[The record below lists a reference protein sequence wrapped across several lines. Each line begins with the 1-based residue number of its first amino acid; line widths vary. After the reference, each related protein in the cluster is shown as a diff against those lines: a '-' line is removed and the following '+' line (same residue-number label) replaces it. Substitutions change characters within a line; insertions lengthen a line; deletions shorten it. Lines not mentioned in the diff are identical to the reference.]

1 VGRTLL
7 LTELCSAD
15 VVLDTN
21 VLSHAEN
28 SGAPQQQ
35 SAVAVLDW
43 LRESSVRW
51 VLDDQGKAAPDP
63 KTSLLFQEYRATL
76 SPQSPS
82 LRLLIEFL
90 SFQRVSFAP
99 RPGQTVRDSIRRLV
113 PGNVNDRAVLGA
125 AHGTTDRVLV
135 SNDTSDFSES
145 VRDAVWEQLEVNII
159 TSLEA
164 AA

>member
-1 VGRTLL
+1 MRRLL
-7 LTELCSAD
+7 LTELCEVD

-28 SGAPQQQ
+28 TGAIQRA

-43 LRESSVRW
+43 MRNSQVRW

-76 SPQSPS
+76 SPQSAS

-90 SFQRVSFAP
+90 SYQRVVFAP
-99 RPGQTVRDSIRRLV
+99 RPGQAIRASIRRLI

-125 AHGTTDRVLV
+125 AHGTSDRVLV
-135 SNDTSDFSES
+135 SNDTTDFSDA
-145 VRDAVWEQLEVNII
+145 VRDAVWGELEVNII
-159 TSLEA
+159 TSAEA